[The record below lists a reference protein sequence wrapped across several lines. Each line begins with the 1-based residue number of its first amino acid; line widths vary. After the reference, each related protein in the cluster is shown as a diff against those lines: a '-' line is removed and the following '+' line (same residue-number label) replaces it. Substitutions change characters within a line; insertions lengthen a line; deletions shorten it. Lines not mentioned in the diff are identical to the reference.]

1 MANRIYNVLFLC
13 TGNSARSTTLAINLR
28 EIGTQSGASAPRPHV
43 A

>member
-13 TGNSARSTTLAINLR
+13 TGNSSRSMTLGINLR
-28 EIGTQSGASAPRPHV
+28 EIGKQSGASAPRPDV